1 MSPMVKLEPLHS
13 LWQMVSRLFVFLV
26 MKMQIRMNLMSM
38 SLFMNLGIILKIS
51 SAVRIQLVDLIL

>member
-1 MSPMVKLEPLHS
+1 MVKLEPLHS

-38 SLFMNLGIILKIS
+38 SLFMNLGTILKIS

>member
-1 MSPMVKLEPLHS
+1 MVKLEPLHS